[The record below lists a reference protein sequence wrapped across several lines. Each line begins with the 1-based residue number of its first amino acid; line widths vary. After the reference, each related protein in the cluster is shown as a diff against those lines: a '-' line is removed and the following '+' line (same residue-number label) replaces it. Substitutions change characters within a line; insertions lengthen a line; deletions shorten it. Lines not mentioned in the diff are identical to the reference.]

1 VSSVN
6 ILINV
11 SNKHTYYLQL
21 MIIYIDRYKVDQGH
35 TRYEIILRNSPK
47 REINNALI
55 ERGKIRIQFCKRF
68 VHNFVNDCNVKMWD
82 VDPKRAY
89 HIQDYDP
96 TSSCSISIVGCLHCH
111 NIISHKKNLTY
122 LQRDHHLIK

>member
-1 VSSVN
+1 MSSVN

-55 ERGKIRIQFCKRF
+55 EQTDGMAQPNKILRIS
-68 VHNFVNDCNVKMWD
+68 
-82 VDPKRAY
+82 A
-89 HIQDYDP
+89 
-96 TSSCSISIVGCLHCH
+96 
-111 NIISHKKNLTY
+111 
-122 LQRDHHLIK
+122 